1 MTMVLAAT
9 FMLVTGASAEDEL
22 RQLPSLPGVGTVDM
36 QDVQNQVD
44 ALLRKAQDQQ
54 MPALPVGP
62 SDGKKDVQASP
73 GEGSRGDEGQ
83 TENKAAAQEAAQC
96 AMQQFLSKDRQQE
109 LKQETDRLQ
118 REMIGQEGMNQQ
130 PQQNEG
136 QIDPHEAVYV
146 FLSSSMPAET
156 IWAYLERIAAITATK
171 GGKVVPVMY
180 GLVQGIEGKAVAAEY
195 ISQIMKVDGQCQD
208 APNLPCDRFAV
219 EIRINPLLFAKY
231 AVSVVPSVVYD
242 NKEAWWS
249 VQGDASLD
257 HLLEEINRDAHS
269 QTIASFIT
277 TMRRK
282 NR

>member
-1 MTMVLAAT
+1 MTIVLATT
-9 FMLVTGASAEDEL
+9 FMLVTGASAEDER

-36 QDVQNQVD
+36 QNVQNQVD

-54 MPALPVGP
+54 MPPLPAGP
-62 SDGKKDVQASP
+62 SEGKKEVQAPP
-73 GEGSRGDEGQ
+73 GGGSRDDAGQ
-83 TENKAAAQEAAQC
+83 TENKAAQC
-96 AMQQFLSKDRQQE
+96 AMQQFLSKDRQRE

-118 REMIGQEGMNQQ
+118 REMIGQEGKNPQ
-130 PQQNEG
+130 PQQSEG
-136 QIDPHEAVYV
+136 QIGPHEAVYV

-156 IWAYLERIAAITATK
+156 IWAYLDRIAAITATK
-171 GGKVVPVMY
+171 GGKVAPVMY

-195 ISQIMKVDGQCQD
+195 ISQITKVDGHCQD
-208 APNLPCDRFAV
+208 APNLPCDRLAV

-231 AVSVVPSVVYD
+231 AVSVVPCVVYD
-242 NKEAWWS
+242 NGKDWWS